1 MTLQSL
7 FDDLIRYKKG
17 LLSDKERAV
26 FEKKLKKDPFLQDAY
41 EGLNNFLETHSQK
54 DLDQFFKESQNYLD
68 FQSVKKRNQNSY
80 SWFAAVASIALL
92 IGIFLFNNLKKP
104 SIDPFDFKEAGLNVY
119 MNDSAPSDMAV
130 VMNEFKMENYKEASR
145 EIDKILI
152 KRPFSDTALYFKAAV
167 SDAQSQYSEALS
179 FYSKIQSDS
188 EFFDKAQYKQAI
200 CLWKLKKYKEAKL
213 IMKEIAQNQNHS
225 FHKKARLFLNK
236 M

>member
-68 FQSVKKRNQNSY
+68 LLSVKKRNRDSY
-80 SWFAAVASIALL
+80 SWIAAVATIALL
-92 IGIFLFNNLKKP
+92 IGIFLFNNYKKQ

-119 MNDSAPSDMAV
+119 MNDSTP
-130 VMNEFKMENYKEASR
+130 
-145 EIDKILI
+145 
-152 KRPFSDTALYFKAAV
+152 SDTALYFKAVAL
-167 SDAQSQYSEALS
+167 DAQGKYSEALS
-179 FYSKIQSDS
+179 FYTQIQSDS

-200 CLWKLKKYKEAKL
+200 CLWKLKKYKESKS

-225 FHKKARLFLNK
+225 FYKKARLFLNK

>member
-17 LLSDKERAV
+17 LFSDKERAV
-26 FEKKLKKDPFLQDAY
+26 FVKKLKKDPFLQDAY

-68 FQSVKKRNQNSY
+68 FLSVKKRNRDSY
-80 SWFAAVASIALL
+80 SWIAAVATIALL
-92 IGIFLFNNLKKP
+92 IGIFLFNNFKKQ
-104 SIDPFDFKEAGLNVY
+104 SIETFDFKEAGLNVY
-119 MNDSAPSDMAV
+119 MNDSTP
-130 VMNEFKMENYKEASR
+130 
-145 EIDKILI
+145 
-152 KRPFSDTALYFKAAV
+152 SDTALYFKAAAL
-167 SDAQSQYSEALS
+167 DAQGKYSEALS
-179 FYSKIQSDS
+179 FYTQIQSDS

-200 CLWKLKKYKEAKL
+200 CLWKLKKYKESKS

-225 FHKKARLFLNK
+225 FYKKARLFLNK

>member
-26 FEKKLKKDPFLQDAY
+26 FVKKLKKDPFLQDAY

-68 FQSVKKRNQNSY
+68 FLSVKKRNRDSY
-80 SWFAAVASIALL
+80 SWIAAVATIALL
-92 IGIFLFNNLKKP
+92 IGIFLFNNYKKQ

-119 MNDSAPSDMAV
+119 MNDSTP
-130 VMNEFKMENYKEASR
+130 
-145 EIDKILI
+145 
-152 KRPFSDTALYFKAAV
+152 SDTALYFKAAAL
-167 SDAQSQYSEALS
+167 DAQGKYSEALS
-179 FYSKIQSDS
+179 FYTQIQSDS

-200 CLWKLKKYKEAKL
+200 CLWKLKKYKESKS

-225 FHKKARLFLNK
+225 FYKKARLFLNK

>member
-1 MTLQSL
+1 MTLQNL

-41 EGLNNFLETHSQK
+41 QGLISFLETHSQK
-54 DLDQFFKESQNYLD
+54 DLDQFFNESQKYLD
-68 FQSVKKRNQNSY
+68 FQTSKKKIRDSY
-80 SWFAAVASIALL
+80 SWIAAVATIALL
-92 IGIFLFNNLKKP
+92 IGIFLFYNLKKQ
-104 SIDPFDFKEAGLNVY
+104 SIDSFDFKEAGLNVY
-119 MNDSAPSDMAV
+119 MNDSAPSDIAV

-152 KRPFSDTALYFKAAV
+152 KRPLSDTALYFKAAV
-167 SDAQSQYSEALS
+167 LDAQSQYSEALS
-179 FYSKIQSDS
+179 FYTKIQSDS
-188 EFFDKAQYKQAI
+188 DFFDKAQYKQAI
-200 CLWKLKKYKEAKL
+200 CLWKLKKFKEAKS
-213 IMKEIAQNQNHS
+213 IMQEIAQNQNHS